1 MHKHIRWRWRNRRK
15 RHDSLLDKGLKCQA
29 DRKGLREAL
38 KDHESACSCTPSS
51 AEYEF
56 ELRGWSGFR
65 SALHWGAK
73 RNHQTVVQYLLTQG
87 ADRKAVDKDG
97 KTAAELTTSAE
108 IHSLLGGG
116 PLRLR
121 IDLSQYSILFLWLL
135 KCMCAVYNLYGHKKY
150 FY

>member
-1 MHKHIRWRWRNRRK
+1 M
-15 RHDSLLDKGLKCQA
+15 LDKVLKCQE

-38 KDHESACSCTPSS
+38 KDHELACSCSCTPSS
-51 AEYEF
+51 AEYDL
-56 ELRGWSGFR
+56 ELRVWLGFR

-87 ADRKAVDKDG
+87 ADRKAVDNDG

-121 IDLSQYSILFLWLL
+121 IDLSQYSILFL
-135 KCMCAVYNLYGHKKY
+135 
-150 FY
+150 